1 MLDPP
6 LCGGVAGAD
15 ARPLVGHPPSS
26 SSSFILRIMPTH
38 STAEHHRLDEARV
51 TGKKWRRWG
60 TYLPERQWGT
70 VREDYS
76 ADGEAWDSF
85 PFDHAHLRAYR
96 WGDDGL
102 LGLCDNRGLVCFG
115 LALWNGEDPILK
127 ERLFGLNGKEG
138 NHGEDVK
145 ELYWYEDATPT
156 CSYARALYKYPQQA
170 FPYDEL
176 RARARSAGKDDPEP
190 EILET
195 GVFDD
200 GRYFDVQVEYAK
212 DDPDDVLVRITATNR
227 GPDAAPLVVLPQLW
241 FRNTWSWGSTRSPE
255 GGPEL
260 ERTQHALRPEL
271 FAREPLG
278 DVLVVE
284 TKHEHLGQFWLYAE
298 GAQELLFTRNE
309 SNAERLWGVPNRA
322 SHVKDGFHEAI
333 VGGNRRAVSRH
344 ARGTKVGARYTMQI
358 EPYASVTVRLRYT
371 ARARMH
377 SVERSGPLSGEPAG
391 PFDDFDAVFAKRRR
405 EADEFFAAIAPR
417 SLSPDERR
425 VFRTAIAGL
434 CWTKQ
439 YYCYDVERWLR
450 GDPAFPAPP
459 EERWH
464 GRNHEWRHLYN
475 SEVLSMPDKWE
486 YPWYAAWDLAFHCI
500 PLALVDPE
508 FAKQQLTLLVREW
521 YMHPNGQIPAY
532 EWQLGDVNPPVHAY
546 AALRVYQIERR
557 VTGRA
562 DRTFLE
568 STFLKLMLNF
578 TWWVNRKDTAGRNV
592 FEGGFLGLD
601 NIGLFDR
608 SKPLPGGGVLE
619 QADATSWM
627 GIYCLNML
635 DIALELARENA
646 SYQDVANKF
655 FEHFLLI
662 AHAMNHIAGQNVS
675 LWDEQ
680 DGFYYD
686 VMRRPTGESFP
697 VRVRSMVGLTPLF
710 GVTTLEPDTVERFGA
725 FWRRAR
731 WFLQNRPEL
740 ADHCPLME
748 VPGRRER
755 RLLSLVDQE
764 KLVRVLSRMLDET
777 EFLSPYGVRSLSRA
791 HAERPYELR
800 IDGQSFRVDYEPA
813 ESRTGLFG
821 GNSNWRGPVWM
832 PVNYLVIEALQRLAH
847 YYGET
852 LKVECPTGS
861 GSYLTLWEVAAELS
875 RRLIAL
881 FTAGKGGVR
890 PANAARHPLQRDAQF
905 RDHVTFYEYF
915 HGDTGEGLGARA
927 QTGWTALIAKLLE
940 QSRLWHS

>member
-1 MLDPP
+1 M
-6 LCGGVAGAD
+6 
-15 ARPLVGHPPSS
+15 PS
-26 SSSFILRIMPTH
+26 H
-38 STAEHHRLDEARV
+38 ATAEHRRLLEARDA
-51 TGKKWRRWG
+51 GKKWRRWG

-76 ADGEAWDSF
+76 ADGEAWDYF
-85 PFDHAHLRAYR
+85 PFDHAHQRAYR

-102 LGLCDNRGLVCFG
+102 LGVCDNRGLVCFAV
-115 LALWNGEDPILK
+115 ALWNGADPILK
-127 ERLFGLNGKEG
+127 ERLFGLTGKEG

-156 CSYARALYKYPQQA
+156 CSYARALYKYPQRA

-176 RARARSAGKDDPEP
+176 RALGRKAGKLDPEP
-190 EILET
+190 EILDT
-195 GVFDD
+195 GVFDG

-212 DDPDDVLVRITATNR
+212 DGPDDLLVRLTVHNR
-227 GPDAAPLVVLPQLW
+227 GPLAAPLVVVPQLW
-241 FRNTWSWGSTRSPE
+241 FRNTWSWNPAA
-255 GGPEL
+255 P
-260 ERTQHALRPEL
+260 RPAL
-271 FAREPLG
+271 FAIEPFG
-278 DVLVVE
+278 EVHVVE
-284 TKHEHLGQFWLYAE
+284 TVHEHLGHFWLYVE
-298 GAQELLFTRNE
+298 GAQDLLFTENE
-309 SNAERLWGVPNRA
+309 TNATRLWGAPNRA
-322 SHVKDGFHEAI
+322 AFTKDALHEAI
-333 VGGNRRAVSRH
+333 VHRNREAVNAG
-344 ARGTKVGARYTMQI
+344 ARGTKVGARYSLHL
-358 EPYASVTVRLRYT
+358 EPQQSVTLRLRYT
-371 ARARMH
+371 DRARMH
-377 SVERSGPLSGEPAG
+377 
-391 PFDDFDAVFAKRRR
+391 PFADFDAVFERRVA
-405 EADEFFAAIAPR
+405 EADEFFTAIAPR

-425 VFRTAIAGL
+425 VFRSAIAGL
-434 CWTKQ
+434 HWSKQ
-439 YYCYDVERWLR
+439 YYAYEVERWLR
-450 GDPAFPAPP
+450 GDPATPPPPAS
-459 EERWH
+459 RWQ

-557 VTGRA
+557 MTGHA
-562 DRTFLE
+562 DRAFLE
-568 STFLKLMLNF
+568 SIFLKLMLNF

-627 GIYCLNML
+627 GMYCLNML
-635 DIALELARENA
+635 DIALELARENP

-662 AHAMNHIAGQNVS
+662 AHAMNGTGRSEAQSSDVHGGGRRPAEVNPIAGKG
-675 LWDEQ
+675 LWDEE

-686 VMRRPTGESFP
+686 VMRRPSGESFP

-740 ADHCPLME
+740 GDHCPLME

-755 RLLSLVDQE
+755 RLLSLVDQG
-764 KLVRVLSRMLDET
+764 KLVRMLSRMLDES
-777 EFLSPYGVRSLSRA
+777 EFLSPFGVRALSRA
-791 HAERPYELR
+791 HAPHPYEVR
-800 IDGQSFRVDYEPA
+800 IDGQSFRVEYEPA

-847 YYGET
+847 YYGDSF
-852 LKVECPTGS
+852 KVECPTGT
-861 GSYLTLWEVAAELS
+861 GRYLTLWEVAAELS

-881 FTAGKGGVR
+881 FTARGDGMR
-890 PANAARHPLQRDAQF
+890 PANGARHPLLLDPQL

-927 QTGWTALIAKLLE
+927 QTGWTALVAKLLE
-940 QSRLWHS
+940 QSRLWRS